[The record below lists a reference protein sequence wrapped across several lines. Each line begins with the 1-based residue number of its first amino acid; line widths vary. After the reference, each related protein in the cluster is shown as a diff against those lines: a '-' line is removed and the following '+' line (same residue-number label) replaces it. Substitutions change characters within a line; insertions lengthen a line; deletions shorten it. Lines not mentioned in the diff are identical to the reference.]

1 MSTSNLIPKI
11 GERIE
16 KLDMAIF
23 SGSVS
28 YWRYPACIVRHI
40 KVDRSGTHLWFKM
53 KNISLDD
60 PGGKAPAFLFCYNK
74 RFNFYVTIEGEASVT
89 GLAGDLRAP
98 EGWQDP
104 LFANQTTYL
113 IRMEIRHA
121 AVFNRA
127 PSAITEPA
135 LAIAGSSPAA
145 VAPNGKSRLFPDRS
159 YTPPVFIKKP
169 SIAHLFL
176 NLKL

>member
-1 MSTSNLIPKI
+1 MGTSNLIPKI

-40 KVDRSGTHLWFKM
+40 KVDRSGTRLWFRM

-74 RFNFYVTIEGEASVT
+74 RFNFYVSVEGEASVT

-98 EGWQDP
+98 EGWQD
-104 LFANQTTYL
+104 
-113 IRMEIRHA
+113 
-121 AVFNRA
+121 
-127 PSAITEPA
+127 
-135 LAIAGSSPAA
+135 
-145 VAPNGKSRLFPDRS
+145 
-159 YTPPVFIKKP
+159 
-169 SIAHLFL
+169 
-176 NLKL
+176 